1 MTRATL
7 INYAL
12 FGLAY
17 AAIWA
22 LLIAP
27 QTVASMFGGAP
38 RSAAAIVQSVNPSK

>member
-1 MTRATL
+1 MTRSTL

-17 AAIWA
+17 VAIWI

-27 QTVASMFGGAP
+27 QTVATAFGTAP
-38 RSAAAIVQSVNPSK
+38 RGGIVTESVAPGK